1 MSNDMLGQ
9 IVRKL
14 VQLPAVML
22 GMLCDLLEKLSG
34 PNGQV
39 WSGELGRFLR
49 RENPFSISSIQEEWA
64 EFYRKYFRI
73 SVDFSGVSIPE
84 ETEDFSRVLFIPSG
98 LTINQ
103 VIKAMKKCFNVW
115 TYTDDLDQD
124 VTENDRNTQA
134 SYAIRVRDRVEADE
148 ELKSTSAKDLRE
160 KNISCL
166 TLLERLVYELKYWS
180 ETNEHLDVQNYALCA
195 GSRYRHGGV
204 PRVYW
209 LGDELCVY
217 WSYTGHASDRLRGR
231 VAVS

>member
-1 MSNDMLGQ
+1 MSKTQTVGNISD
-9 IVRKL
+9 
-14 VQLPAVML
+14 
-22 GMLCDLLEKLSG
+22 
-34 PNGQV
+34 
-39 WSGELGRFLR
+39 WSGMFKDMWRQIGDGSLTFSHFQALIAHR
-49 RENPFSISSIQEEWA
+49 NPFSISSIQEEWA
-64 EFYRKYFRI
+64 EFYRKYFRL
-73 SVDFSGVSIPE
+73 SVDFSGVYIPE
-84 ETEDFSRVLFIPSG
+84 EKEDFSRVLFIPSG

-166 TLLERLVYELKYWS
+166 TLLERLVYELKYYS
-180 ETNEHLDVQNYALCA
+180 ESNEHLDVQNYTLCA
-195 GSRYRHGGV
+195 GSRDRDGRVPGVDWRGAELYVFWYRTGGA
-204 PRVYW
+204 R
-209 LGDELCVY
+209 G
-217 WSYTGHASDRLRGR
+217 ALRGR